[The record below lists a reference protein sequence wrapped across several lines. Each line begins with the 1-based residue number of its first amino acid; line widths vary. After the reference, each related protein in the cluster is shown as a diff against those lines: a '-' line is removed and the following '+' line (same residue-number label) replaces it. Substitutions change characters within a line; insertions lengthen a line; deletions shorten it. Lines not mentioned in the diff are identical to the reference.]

1 MHDHFH
7 HVLPGEEGGDTNW
20 FFSQNVFERQEILR
34 QVAYKRSCWPKLD
47 NGRSANRP
55 QHSYPHILPIG
66 HVDKA
71 FYEPFAKSIL
81 AYLKQEN
88 IALHSEVLNLKSSQV
103 ACMNF
108 LFPFY
113 QDHFLAMKVFREM
126 IPGLDVVDAIEF
138 EYSGPIEAT
147 KWLGEPL
154 SGMRGQNRTSI
165 DAALFWKDKNLQ
177 NHVTFIEWKY
187 TEHNYGKC
195 SAYSGGKPEEKE
207 ICRSLC
213 IAEEDDPSKY
223 CLLTS
228 GKRHRSRR
236 YWEHLESAGI
246 SFQAYQEVQGCPF
259 RGPLYQLLR
268 QHLLGTFLIK
278 SHIVNQFEVV
288 SMDFTNNISLR
299 RVPKY
304 LRLMANGT
312 TYDVIDLWNRLLVGN
327 NKMRHIPVEEL
338 MGNVDNVG
346 IIDVNWREY
355 ISERYGV

>member
-1 MHDHFH
+1 MQDHIP

-20 FFSQNVFERQEILR
+20 FFSQNVFEQQEILR
-34 QVAYKRSCWPKLD
+34 QVAFKRNCWPKLG

-55 QHSYPHILPIG
+55 QHSYPHILPKG

-71 FYEPFAKSIL
+71 FYGSLAESIL

-88 IALHSEVLNLKSSQV
+88 IALHTEVLNLKSSQV
-103 ACMNF
+103 ACLNF
-108 LFPFY
+108 LYPFY

-126 IPGLDVVDAIEF
+126 MPGLEAVDAVDF

-154 SGMRGQNRTSI
+154 SSMRGQNRTSI
-165 DAALFWKDKNLQ
+165 DAALFWKDKSLQ
-177 NHVTFIEWKY
+177 NHATLIEWKY

-207 ICRSLC
+207 ICRSLR

-259 RGPLYQLLR
+259 QGPLYQLMR
-268 QHLLGTFLIK
+268 QYLLGTFLIK
-278 SHIVNQFEVV
+278 SRIVDQFEIV
-288 SMDFTNNISLR
+288 SMDFAGNKSLHR
-299 RVPKY
+299 IPKY
-304 LRLMANGT
+304 LQPMIQQKTNN
-312 TYDVIDLWNRLLVGN
+312 VIDLWNISLCPD
-327 NKMRHIPVEEL
+327 NKMRHITVEEL

-346 IIDVNWREY
+346 IIDVNWRKY
-355 ISERYGV
+355 IAERYGV